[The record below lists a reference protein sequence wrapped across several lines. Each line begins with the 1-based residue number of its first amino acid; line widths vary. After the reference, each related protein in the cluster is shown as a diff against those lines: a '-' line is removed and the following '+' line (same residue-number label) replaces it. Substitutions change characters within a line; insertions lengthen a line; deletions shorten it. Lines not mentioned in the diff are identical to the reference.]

1 MTVEQART
9 QRFRQL
15 DQEARELEML
25 IAGVDLEIAAA
36 ERLGCSCR
44 ESAERRGAYVLSL
57 KVCRAQLFALA
68 TTL

>member
-1 MTVEQART
+1 
-9 QRFRQL
+9 
-15 DQEARELEML
+15 ML